1 MTVAI
6 AVAVITAQAG
16 IQTIDKAHTQRDNTP
31 NTASAITR
39 RFDDNLDSRLRGND
53 ELMNFVYWCTR
64 FKCCLQLC
72 KAQ

>member
-6 AVAVITAQAG
+6 TVAVIPAQAG
-16 IQTIDKAHTQRDNTP
+16 IQTIDKAHTQWDNTP
-31 NTASAITR
+31 NATAATTR
-39 RFDDNLDSRLRGND
+39 RFDYSLDSRLHGND
-53 ELMNFVYWCTR
+53 ELMDCIYWCTR